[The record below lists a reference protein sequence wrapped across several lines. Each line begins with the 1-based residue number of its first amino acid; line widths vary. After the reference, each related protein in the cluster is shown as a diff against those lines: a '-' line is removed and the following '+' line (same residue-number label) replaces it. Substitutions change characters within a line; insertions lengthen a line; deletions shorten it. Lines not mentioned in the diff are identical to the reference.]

1 LKNIFILI
9 GLSITFDILNG
20 LRDGSN
26 FVSTAVSTRVMSTR
40 RALSIA
46 AVAEFLGPFIFG
58 VAVART
64 FGRDI
69 VATNSITIYEIL
81 AALASAVAWNLFT
94 WLASIP
100 SSSTHALLGGILGAV
115 ATGAGLQVIRL
126 GGLIKVLVS
135 LFISPPLG
143 LMVGYLVIKMVY
155 RLAAE
160 APPSINNLFKRLQ
173 IPTGI
178 ILALSYGAND
188 AQKTMGLISLGLV
201 ISGILPSFRVPIWV
215 MALSAGSISIGIFFG
230 GQRLIRTL
238 GGSFYKI
245 RPVHGFSSQLAATS
259 VILGSALLGGP
270 VSSSQVVTSS
280 ILGVGAA
287 DQLNKIR
294 WEAAS
299 RIVESWLLTIPACA
313 GLAAGIYLLLIR
325 VGL

>member
-1 LKNIFILI
+1 MKYIFILI
-9 GLSITFDILNG
+9 GLSVTFDILNG

-81 AALASAVAWNLFT
+81 AALASAVVWNLFT

-100 SSSTHALLGGILGAV
+100 TSSTHALLGGILGAV

-155 RLAAE
+155 RLAAD
-160 APPSINNLFKRLQ
+160 APPSINNLFKRIQ

-201 ISGILPSFRVPIWV
+201 ITGILPSFRVPIWV